1 MAKDYYSILGV
12 SKSASQ
18 AEIKAAYRKLSK
30 ETHPDKHK
38 GDKQKEDQFKQINEA
53 YDVLGDGK
61 KKQAYD
67 QFGSTN
73 GNPFGGGGG
82 GGGGFGGFDGFDA
95 SQFSGGFGDI
105 FENFFGGAA
114 SGASRSRERD
124 TGGRDIEIQ
133 IIIPFQTAVSGE
145 DREVKFST
153 EVSCD
158 TCSGSGTEPGSKQI
172 TCPECTGTGQIVRRV
187 NSLFGTI
194 QQSSIC
200 PKCRG
205 SGKIPE
211 KACHTCHGEGRV
223 QKQKTVKVHI
233 PAGISD
239 GQALRITSQGEAGR
253 QGGKAGDLYVRIR
266 VEADARF
273 ERIDDDIRTSVS
285 ISAVDAILGTSIDVP
300 TVHGEVSLTI
310 PAGTQPDQILRM
322 KSKGMPILNT
332 SRHGDHYV
340 TVKVEIPTKLSKKE
354 KELMEEWRKAR

>member
-12 SKSASQ
+12 SKSASE

-30 ETHPDKHK
+30 ELHPDKHK
-38 GDKQKEDQFKQINEA
+38 GDKQKEDQFKQVNEA
-53 YDVLGDGK
+53 YEVLGDPK

-82 GGGGFGGFDGFDA
+82 GFGGFDGFDA
-95 SQFSGGFGDI
+95 SQFSGGFSDI
-105 FENFFGGAA
+105 FESLFGGAS
-114 SGASRSRERD
+114 SGAGRARERD
-124 TGGRDIEIQ
+124 LSGRDIEIQ
-133 IIIPFQTAVSGE
+133 IVIPLKTAVTGE
-145 DREVKFST
+145 DRDVKFQAEVVCST
-153 EVSCD
+153 CD
-158 TCSGSGTEPGSKQI
+158 GSGNEPGSKQI
-172 TCPECTGTGQIVRRV
+172 TCPECSGTGQIVRRV

-205 SGKIPE
+205 SGKVPE

-223 QKQKTVKVHI
+223 SKQKTVKVHI

-239 GQALRITSQGEAGR
+239 GQALRITGQGEAGR

-266 VEADARF
+266 VEADPRF
-273 ERIDDDIRTSVS
+273 ERMDDDIRSSVT
-285 ISAVDAILGTSIDVP
+285 ISVVDAILGTSIDVP

-322 KSKGMPILNT
+322 KSKGMPVLNT

-354 KELMEEWRKAR
+354 KELMEEWRKVR